1 VVRQIG
7 AELPSF
13 STVLGLRSA
22 GGHCEDPGV
31 LAIACVIDEAITG
44 SRVQC
49 PAAHRAPGR
58 PRSPRMLAVAV
69 APVTRAAKLE
79 VSSFP
84 PIHESHR

>member
-1 VVRQIG
+1 MRQIG

-13 STVLGLRSA
+13 SVVLGLRSA
-22 GGHCEDPGV
+22 GGHCEDLGAS
-31 LAIACVIDEAITG
+31 AIDCVIDQAITG
-44 SRVQC
+44 SRVQS

-69 APVTRAAKLE
+69 APITRAAKLGF
-79 VSSFP
+79 SSFP